1 MKTATPS
8 FKRLLESCHDYDG
21 FSLKPQ
27 NKEQAVQ
34 AVNAFIKE
42 FLEGQIELFYD
53 DFFIDY
59 YNLIHKYKPL
69 AENWDKKT
77 PFSNV
82 LKNIYELET
91 GQVQYIALASLGREG
106 LLDDTKP
113 TKHEAARMAL
123 KNNEKAM
130 QEDNKAFY
138 AGIQKST
145 IKESI

>member
-1 MKTATPS
+1 MKTATPT
-8 FKRLLESCHDYDG
+8 FKRLLESCADYDG
-21 FSLKPQ
+21 FSLKPVSRD
-27 NKEQAVQ
+27 QAVQ
-34 AVNAFIKE
+34 SVNAFIKE
-42 FLEGQIELFYD
+42 LLEGQIELFYD

-59 YNLIHKYKPL
+59 YNLIHKYRPL
-69 AENWDKKT
+69 AENWDKKN

-113 TKHEAARMAL
+113 TKHEAARNAL

-138 AGIQKST
+138 
-145 IKESI
+145 ESIARGDRS

>member
-1 MKTATPS
+1 MKNTTPT
-8 FKRLLESCHDYDG
+8 FNKLLESCHDYDG
-21 FSLKPQ
+21 FSLQPESKKQ
-27 NKEQAVQ
+27 TIQSM
-34 AVNAFIKE
+34 NAFIKE
-42 FLEGQIELFYD
+42 LLEGQSELFYD
-53 DFFIDY
+53 DFFSDY
-59 YNLIHKYKPL
+59 YNLIHKYRPL

-77 PFSNV
+77 PYSNI

-138 AGIQKST
+138 A
-145 IKESI
+145 SIARGDQS